1 MKFSV
6 FIATSADGYIATP
19 EGNVDWLH
27 TSGNQDADMS
37 VNPDMGFNEFIASV
51 DCMIMGRK
59 CLETLSGFNLNQ
71 EQWPYGNIKIYALS
85 NSMTHAPENVRDKV
99 EMYSGDI
106 LTLTNH
112 LERKGYKHAY
122 IDGGM
127 TITSFLNRK
136 LITEMIITKAPV
148 ILGDG
153 IFLFG
158 KINEPIKLQEAKA
171 ISFPNDYVQV
181 KYTVNYL

>member
-71 EQWPYGNIKIYALS
+71 EQWPYG
-85 NSMTHAPENVRDKV
+85 
-99 EMYSGDI
+99 
-106 LTLTNH
+106 
-112 LERKGYKHAY
+112 
-122 IDGGM
+122 
-127 TITSFLNRK
+127 
-136 LITEMIITKAPV
+136 
-148 ILGDG
+148 
-153 IFLFG
+153 
-158 KINEPIKLQEAKA
+158 KA
-171 ISFPNDYVQV
+171 IGSKTGSCRNRYRLKNTMV
-181 KYTVNYL
+181 